1 MRKPPSPR
9 RSADDRLFRLGTGF
23 FALLVVLLVGG
34 IAFELYENSRL
45 SIQKFG
51 FHFWQTTTWDP
62 VAGDFGALPYIWGTL
77 YSSLL
82 ALVIS
87 TPIALGIAIFL
98 SELSPRFLRTPLA
111 FLTELLAA
119 IPSIVY
125 GLWGIFVLV
134 PIVRQIEVHT
144 PDWLKKAP
152 LFTGP
157 PLGVGMLA
165 AGLILAVMVI
175 PFTSSVAREV
185 LKAVPATQRE
195 AAYALGATR
204 WEAIRA
210 HRDRRRHHARLRA
223 RDRRDDGG
231 HDGDREQPANQFL
244 TVCRA
249 AHDGRGDRERVHG
262 SRHGPLPERVDRD
275 RPRALRHHPGHQRA
289 LAAVDLER
297 QPRGQGR
304 GRDEGRRDGAAQG
317 RRVNQLARRKLLSG
331 FVVGLCALAVVAAL
345 IPLALIFFYV
355 VEQGFSSLNWDF
367 FTKMPKPVGETGGGM
382 ANAILGTLMLMAI
395 ASVLAIPVG
404 LIAGVYLSEYGRTAF
419 ATLVRFTADVLNGI
433 PSIVI
438 GIFAYG
444 LAVLPVHRFSALAG
458 GLALG
463 FMMLPIVARTTEELL
478 NLVPASLREGSLAL
492 GATRA
497 QAAFGVMVP
506 AALPGIMT
514 GILLAIARIAGETA
528 PLLFTSFNNRF
539 FTTRLDQPIASL
551 TVQVFTYAISPYE
564 DWHRQAWAGAL
575 VLVIV
580 VFVFSVLA
588 RVVTR
593 RLERMHRT

>member
-1 MRKPPSPR
+1 
-9 RSADDRLFRLGTGF
+9 
-23 FALLVVLLVGG
+23 
-34 IAFELYENSRL
+34 
-45 SIQKFG
+45 
-51 FHFWQTTTWDP
+51 
-62 VAGDFGALPYIWGTL
+62 
-77 YSSLL
+77 
-82 ALVIS
+82 
-87 TPIALGIAIFL
+87 
-98 SELSPRFLRTPLA
+98 
-111 FLTELLAA
+111 
-119 IPSIVY
+119 
-125 GLWGIFVLV
+125 
-134 PIVRQIEVHT
+134 
-144 PDWLKKAP
+144 
-152 LFTGP
+152 
-157 PLGVGMLA
+157 
-165 AGLILAVMVI
+165 
-175 PFTSSVAREV
+175 
-185 LKAVPATQRE
+185 
-195 AAYALGATR
+195 
-204 WEAIRA
+204 
-210 HRDRRRHHARLRA
+210 
-223 RDRRDDGG
+223 
-231 HDGDREQPANQFL
+231 
-244 TVCRA
+244 
-249 AHDGRGDRERVHG
+249 
-262 SRHGPLPERVDRD
+262 
-275 RPRALRHHPGHQRA
+275 
-289 LAAVDLER
+289 
-297 QPRGQGR
+297 
-304 GRDEGRRDGAAQG
+304 
-317 RRVNQLARRKLLSG
+317 VNQLARRKLLSG

-404 LIAGVYLSEYGRTAF
+404 LIAGVHLSEYGRTAF

-575 VLVIV
+575 VLVAV

-588 RVVTR
+588 RVATR